1 MNEEQNN
8 SLEELS
14 KNFKMLLKHIKLI
27 ITTALI
33 TTLIAAL
40 AVFVIIHPK
49 YQSTS
54 EIIVSQKLDKDV
66 QAAEQQQLQST
77 DLQLVNTYKSILNSQ
92 TIGNAVKHS
101 IGAKEYSK
109 TKLTV
114 DTDTTSQVISLNVI
128 ADSPRLATKTANKT
142 ADIFKKKINKIMNV
156 NNVSIISKATNNK
169 IPVSP
174 RKTLSLVVGFIV
186 GLVLGAFISILKE
199 YNAKTIDN
207 EEYITDELGLTDLG
221 TISDIDIKKIKKD
234 TKR

>member
-8 SLEELS
+8 SLEELN
-14 KNFKMLLKHIKLI
+14 KIFEMLLKHIKLI
-27 ITTALI
+27 IFTTLI
-33 TTLIAAL
+33 TTLVAAL

-49 YQSTS
+49 YQSTT

-92 TIGNAVKHS
+92 TIGNAVS
-101 IGAKEYSK
+101 RAIGSKEYK
-109 TKLTV
+109 ETELTV
-114 DTDTTSQVISLNVI
+114 DTDATSQVISLNVT
-128 ADSPRLATKTANKT
+128 ASSPSLAAKTANKT

-156 NNVSIISKATNNK
+156 NNVSIISKATK
-169 IPVSP
+169 DDKPVSP
-174 RKTLSLVVGFIV
+174 KKSLILLGGAILGIIV
-186 GLVLGAFISILKE
+186 GSFFALIKE
-199 YNAKTIDN
+199 YNAKTIDD
-207 EEYITDELGLTDLG
+207 EEYITNDLGLADLG